1 MPCCPTLTEQERTQY
16 QGYLDAATAAYHNV
30 MVGGSVRE
38 FHDQNGERI
47 VYSSSNRA
55 QLLGYINWLRAQLGL
70 GPLCGFTAPP
80 AGVIL

>member
-1 MPCCPTLTEQERTQY
+1 MPCCPTLTDQERTQY
-16 QGYLDAATAAYHNV
+16 QANLDAATQAYHNV

-55 QLLGYINWLRAQLGL
+55 QLLGYINWLRTQLGL
-70 GPLCGFTAPP
+70 GPLCGFVAPP
-80 AGVIL
+80 AGVFL